1 MKHDFVPLTPE
12 LARTFYGAQP
22 ARTHRG
28 YALLRDGRPI
38 VVWGLIREPYRWVL
52 FSDAHPEARAGSFE
66 ARRLVVLGARKL
78 VGMLQSVRGP
88 VHALADQSY
97 EGACELLERLGFVHV
112 QQGIYQW
119 QAPQPSSQ
127 PR

>member
-1 MKHDFVPLTPE
+1 MKHEFVPLTPE

-52 FSDAHPEARAGSFE
+52 FSDASPEARAGSFG

-78 VGMLQSVRGP
+78 LAMLESVRGP
-88 VHALADQSY
+88 VHALADERY
-97 EGACELLERLGFVHV
+97 EGACELLTHLGFVPL
-112 QQGIYQW
+112 QQGVYQW
-119 QAPQPSSQ
+119 PAPQPTSQ